1 MIVGGAPTRDEIEE
15 SEKEI
20 QKLTNDDAHTVFD
33 TQTRTWGLSIGDKRS
48 RAEAEELSRTARSAG
63 YDARI
68 DGPPSTAAVAQSSSI
83 SSNSGRST
91 DFKTFFA
98 VTRSSRFVWYRADLQ
113 LKCAGGVCV

>member
-33 TQTRTWGLSIGDKRS
+33 TQTKTWGLSIGDKRS
-48 RAEAEELSRTARSAG
+48 RAEAEELVAARSGG

-83 SSNSGRST
+83 SSNSGPF
-91 DFKTFFA
+91 D
-98 VTRSSRFVWYRADLQ
+98 
-113 LKCAGGVCV
+113 